1 MNKMSPVP
9 AFRRSRT
16 SVAILLA
23 YLVLFAPLAQ
33 ISAQSVK
40 VKRAP
45 QSTPQQPG
53 KGKAGEGGAKN
64 LTLPNLNAPAAT
76 GPVITATK
84 DDSFPDPD
92 NDGKALPGDTI
103 TYTVTVKN
111 TGDANATGVTFND
124 SVDTNTTLVAGSVQT
139 QPIANNDTYAVLG
152 NVDIQPNA
160 ANGLLANDCDPDNG
174 PGCSSTGLTPTG
186 PSTTTQGG
194 NITINAD
201 GSFTYNPAPGFT
213 GTDTV
218 TYTVTDGSG
227 KTDTAVATFNVAG
240 MIWFVKSDAATN
252 GDGRLTSP
260 FNCLR
265 GPLCF
270 DSTTTGGAADDI
282 GDNIF
287 LYASATSYNGG
298 LTLLNTQ
305 KIIGQGATGT
315 LDGDAGVTLP
325 PNSDPTFP
333 TLNSNPTTVTI
344 TTVAASTNGIN
355 IAAGNSDTLRGFT
368 VGNTTGAKIA
378 SPASP
383 PALAFGTL
391 SVSEVILNGTG
402 QALNLDNGTLAATFV
417 SIDSTTSGAQGI
429 NLDQISGSL
438 TATNGTT
445 ITNPVTQC
453 ILVTASN
460 ANMSF
465 GNTSCSDATDGIS
478 LQNNAN
484 TTTRSFGTLT
494 VTGTNTGSA
503 FLHSNGGGNTTISG
517 AASLISVGNPVDI
530 QNMAASTTVNFAG
543 GASVTKSTAG
553 GAGVNLATNNATSN
567 VTFSALSIT
576 TSNGTGLSATGGGTL
591 NVTNATGSISATGVG
606 AQTAPAI
613 LANGV
618 ALNANFSGV
627 SCNGSGTGGNCIS
640 LTNVTGTSNFGT
652 GSLTGAA
659 GATFL
664 ANGGTATVTYNGT
677 ITQGNA
683 ARVVDVQNKTGG
695 TLNFGGAISSTGGTG
710 TGIFLN
716 VNTGATI
723 NFTGGINL
731 TTNANA
737 AFTATGGGTVNATQ
751 NNGTIVNTLTTTTGT
766 ALNVAN
772 TNIGASGL
780 TFRSISANGG
790 ANGIVLNT
798 TGAAGGLT
806 VTGNSSGAC
815 GGQVSGSPLSITTA
829 PNTADCTGGTIQ
841 STTSA
846 TNGGTDGT
854 GIRLTSTSNVSLTR
868 MHLTNHA
875 NYAIGGTSVTAL
887 TLNNCLIDGVNGST
901 TSPDEGSIN
910 ITNLLGTSAI
920 TNSTVRG
927 GFEDN
932 IEILNNTGT
941 GTLTI
946 SGSAVR
952 DNSTTTG
959 DDGVFGQADPG
970 ATFTLKVLNS
980 VLQRNRGD
988 HVNTTQSGNGVI
1000 NTVVTGNTMTFN
1012 GVIGQPFDLA
1022 TTAGG
1027 SVTLTTGANFTGTS
1041 TFNVSNNNITGAK
1054 TGPVNI
1060 NNTSLSSTN
1069 TGIFSGTIS
1078 GNIIGKTGAVGSGSD
1093 GDGIDVTANGNANI
1107 TVSITN
1113 NDVRQWKLLG
1123 INLVPRDGAATMNA
1137 TVTGNAVGE
1146 PFDTVNSG
1154 QAILF
1159 NGGPATTETGN
1170 SCVNIGGAGALANSF
1185 PGPFTPGILPLRVR
1199 QRAVNTVSLPGYAGG
1214 NTDTAAVAAYLSAR
1228 NNNVGT
1234 TATVNSP
1241 PGGGFVGGAAC
1252 TAGAAPSIAPP
1263 DKETTPAPESA
1274 SVSSPVSQPVND
1286 ITSHP
1291 FVSLPQ
1297 LAKPAKAAAQIAA
1310 AAPQVAPVD
1319 AQPPVSKSEGGTKGS
1334 SSKTS
1339 PVVINGAGGTVSV
1352 SIGTLAP
1359 GDSVTITFQVVVDN
1373 PYSGG
1378 PNVSNQGTVSGT
1390 NFANVQTDDPSI
1402 AGPANATLTPIKV
1415 VNIRVND
1422 AKVSEPTTGTAPMLF
1437 TVTLSSPA
1445 PAGGVSVNFATAND
1459 GSGTHPATGGAA
1471 CGGTVDYETTS
1482 NTLNFAQGESVRTI
1496 PVNVCADTDS
1506 PEPDETFLLNL
1517 SGAVGG
1523 IIVRAQAVGTI
1534 TQGNAPGTFI
1544 ISELRTSGPGGAGD
1558 DFVELYNNTGTPLT
1572 VTASDTSGGYG
1583 VYKMGTDCNVA
1594 PVLVGIVPN
1603 GTSIPARGHFLLT
1616 GSNYSLANYGGTN
1629 AATGDAQL
1637 NATPASPDIE
1647 TDHNVAVFSTADVNN
1662 LSTASMLDAVGF
1674 GTNTGGAVCDLLREG
1689 TTLPP
1694 IAANATTQHTF
1705 FRNLTTGLPQDTNDN
1720 AADFM
1725 FADTQGTFISGV
1737 TQRLGAPGPENKNSP
1752 ILRSTIKS
1760 SLLDANLGQ
1769 GAAPNRVRDLTSN
1782 PGNNSTF
1789 GTLSIRRRFTNNTG
1803 AAVTRL
1809 RFRVVTTTTFPSP
1822 GGGVADVRLIN
1833 STSVVV
1839 NGITDTTTCSATGTP
1854 TIAPCSVTVQGTT
1867 LEQPP
1872 TQPNGGGYNSTA
1884 AAGVITTGTPLAP
1897 GASIN
1902 LQFLLGLQTTGNFAF
1917 LVIVEALP

>member
-1 MNKMSPVP
+1 MNKMSPIP
-9 AFRRSRT
+9 SFRRSRT
-16 SVAILLA
+16 SVAVLLT
-23 YLVLFAPLAQ
+23 YLVLFAPLAP

-45 QSTPQQPG
+45 APQSTPQQG
-53 KGKAGEGGAKN
+53 KGKEGVGGAKN
-64 LTLPNLNAPAAT
+64 LTLPNLNAPAVT

-84 DDSFPDPD
+84 VDAFPDPD

-103 TYTVTVKN
+103 TYTVTVTN
-111 TGDANATGVTFND
+111 TGDANATGVQFTD
-124 SVDTNTTLVAGSVQT
+124 SVDPNTTLDAASIT
-139 QPIANNDTYAVLG
+139 TTPIANPDTASAFG
-152 NVDIQPNA
+152 NVRIST
-160 ANGLLANDCDPDNG
+160 ANGAPNLLANDCDPNPAGG
-174 PGCSSTGLTPTG
+174 PCTNAGLTASGPTT
-186 PSTTTQGG
+186 SVSNG
-194 NITINAD
+194 NVVVNSD
-201 GSFTYNPAPGFT
+201 GSFSYNPAPGFT
-213 GTDTV
+213 GSDSF
-218 TYTVTDGSG
+218 TYTATDAGG
-227 KTDTAVATFNVAG
+227 KTDTA
-240 MIWFVKSDAATN
+240 
-252 GDGRLTSP
+252 
-260 FNCLR
+260 
-265 GPLCF
+265 
-270 DSTTTGGAADDI
+270 
-282 GDNIF
+282 
-287 LYASATSYNGG
+287 
-298 LTLLNTQ
+298 
-305 KIIGQGATGT
+305 
-315 LDGDAGVTLP
+315 
-325 PNSDPTFP
+325 
-333 TLNSNPTTVTI
+333 TVTI
-344 TTVAASTNGIN
+344 TVGPTLVWFINNDLGAPTGNDGRISSPFNSIASYNASAPTKDPNDIIFIYQGTSAYTGNLTLTSGMKLIGQGFSLQTETGAPPAGSDPLPAATANPVINST
-355 IAAGNSDTLRGFT
+355 S
-368 VGNTTGAKIA
+368 GNTV
-378 SPASP
+378 
-383 PALAFGTL
+383 TL
-391 SVSEVILNGTG
+391 
-402 QALNLDNGTLAATFV
+402 
-417 SIDSTTSGAQGI
+417 
-429 NLDQISGSL
+429 
-438 TATNGTT
+438 
-445 ITNPVTQC
+445 
-453 ILVTASN
+453 N
-460 ANMSF
+460 AN
-465 GNTSCSDATDGIS
+465 NTIRGLTLNDSAGIDLTGS
-478 LQNNAN
+478 
-484 TTTRSFGTLT
+484 SFGTLT
-494 VTGTNTGSA
+494 VTNVTLSGTGRPLNLSTGALAVTFDQITATSATGGQGINLAGLSGSMTVTNGTSITNPTTQCILVGTTTANINFGNTSCSGGTDGVSFQNNSGGTRTFGSLGVSGGAGNA
-503 FLHSNGGGNTTISG
+503 FLHGAGGGNVTVNG
-517 AASLISVGNPVDI
+517 AATLTSTLNPVDI
-530 QNMAASTTVNFAG
+530 QSAAAAAINFAG
-543 GASVTKSTAG
+543 GASVTKTTTG
-553 GAGVNLATNNATSN
+553 GAGVNLVASS
-567 VTFSALSIT
+567 VTFESLGIT
-576 TSNGTGLSATGGGTL
+576 TSNGPGLSAITSGTVT
-591 NVTNATGSISATGVG
+591 VTNGTKSISATGSAG
-606 AQTAPAI
+606 QAAPAI
-613 LANGV
+613 IANAV
-618 ALNANFSGV
+618 TLNANFSGV
-627 SCNGSGTGGNCIS
+627 SSSNSGNGASGTGVS
-640 LTNVTGTSNFGT
+640 LTNVAGTSNFGT
-652 GSLTGAA
+652 GSITGAT
-659 GATFL
+659 GASFL
-664 ANGGTATVTYNGT
+664 VNGGTASVTYNGS
-677 ITQGNA
+677 ITQNNA
-683 ARVVDVQNKTGG
+683 ARAIDAQNKTGG
-695 TLNFGGAISSTGGTG
+695 TLAFGGAITAGTSSTGVL
-710 TGIFLN
+710 LN
-716 VNTGATI
+716 SNTGATI
-723 NFTGGINL
+723 NFTGGLNL

-751 NNGTIVNTLTTTTGT
+751 NNSTIVNTLTTTTGT

-798 TGAAGGLT
+798 TGASGGLT

-841 STTSA
+841 ATTGTDGA
-846 TNGGTDGT
+846 TDGT

-875 NYAIGGTSVTAL
+875 NFAIRGVSVTAL

-932 IEILNNTGT
+932 INVLNNTGT

-952 DNSTTTG
+952 DNSTATG
-959 DDGVFGQADPG
+959 NDGVFGQADPG

-1000 NTVVTGNTMTFN
+1000 NSVVTGNTMTFN
-1012 GVIGQPFDLA
+1012 GTIGQPFDPA

-1027 SVTLTTGANFTGTS
+1027 GVTLTTGANFTGTS

-1078 GNIIGKTGAVGSGSD
+1078 GNIIGKTGSVGSGSD
-1093 GDGIDVTANGNANI
+1093 GDGIDVTANGNANV
-1107 TVSITN
+1107 TVTITN

-1137 TVTGNAVGE
+1137 TVTGNTVGE
-1146 PFDTVNSG
+1146 PFDTINSG

-1199 QRAVNTVSLPGYAGG
+1199 QRAVNTVFLPGYAGG
-1214 NTDTAAVAAYLSAR
+1214 NTDTAAVIAYLSAR

-1234 TATVNSP
+1234 TVTVNSP
-1241 PGGGFVGGAAC
+1241 PGGGFQNTAGGVPC

-1274 SVSSPVSQPVND
+1274 SVSSSVSQPVND
-1286 ITSHP
+1286 ITSRP

-1297 LAKPAKAAAQIAA
+1297 AAKPAKADAQIA
-1310 AAPQVAPVD
+1310 AAPQVAPID
-1319 AQPPVSKSEGGTKGS
+1319 AQQPPVSKSEGGAKSS
-1334 SSKTS
+1334 SSKPS
-1339 PVVINGAGGTVSV
+1339 PIVITGAGGTVSV
-1352 SIGTLAP
+1352 NIGTLAP
-1359 GDSVTITFQVVVDN
+1359 GDAVTITFQVTVDS

-1390 NFANVQTDDPSI
+1390 NFANVLTDDPSV
-1402 AGPANATLTPIKV
+1402 AGTANPTLTPIKS

-1422 AKVSEPTTGTAPMLF
+1422 AKVSEPTTGSTPMLF

-1445 PAGGVSVNFATAND
+1445 PAGGVSVNFTTAND
-1459 GSGTHPATGGAA
+1459 VGGTHPATGGAA

-1482 NTLNFAQGESVRTI
+1482 GTLNFAVGESVRTI
-1496 PVNVCADTDS
+1496 PINVCADTDS
-1506 PEPDETFLLNL
+1506 PEFDETFLLNL

-1523 IIVRAQAVGTI
+1523 NIVRAQAVGTI

-1558 DFVELYNNTGTPLT
+1558 DFVELYNNTTSQLN
-1572 VTASDTSGGYG
+1572 VAASDASGGYG
-1583 VYKMGTDCNVA
+1583 VYKMGTDCNAA
-1594 PVLVGIVPN
+1594 PVLIATIPN
-1603 GTSIPARGHFLLT
+1603 GTLIPARGHFLVV
-1616 GSNYSLANYGGTN
+1616 GSQYSLGGY
-1629 AATGDAQL
+1629 ATGDL
-1637 NATPASPDIE
+1637 TMTSDIE
-1647 TDHNVAVFSTADVNN
+1647 IDHNVAVFSTADVNN
-1662 LSTASMLDAVGF
+1662 LSTSSMLDAVGF

-1694 IAANATTQHTF
+1694 IAAAPTTQHTF

-1752 ILRSTIKS
+1752 LLRSTIKS
-1760 SLLDANLGQ
+1760 SLLDANQGQ
-1769 GAAPNRVRDLTSN
+1769 GVAPNRVRDLTSN

-1809 RFRVVTTTTFPSP
+1809 RFRVVTTTSFPSP

-1833 STSVVV
+1833 STLITV
-1839 NGITDTTTCSATGTP
+1839 NGINDTTTCSATGTP

-1872 TQPNGGGYNSTA
+1872 TQPNGGAYNSTA
-1884 AAGVITTGTPLAP
+1884 AAGVITTGTPLAQ

-1902 LQFLLGLQTTGNFAF
+1902 LQFLLGVQTTGSFTF

>member
-9 AFRRSRT
+9 SFRRART

-53 KGKAGEGGAKN
+53 KGKEGVGGAKN

-84 DDSFPDPD
+84 DDAFPDPD

-103 TYTVTVKN
+103 TYTVKITN

-174 PGCSSTGLTPTG
+174 PGCSSTGLTASG
-186 PSTTTQGG
+186 PSTTTQNG

-213 GTDTV
+213 GADTV

-240 MIWFVKSDAATN
+240 TIWFVKSDAATN

-270 DSTTTGGAADDI
+270 DSTTTGGAADDP

-287 LYASATSYNGG
+287 LYASATTYNGG
-298 LTLLNTQ
+298 LTLLNAQ
-305 KIIGQGATGT
+305 KLIGQGATGT

-333 TLNSNPTTVTI
+333 TLNANPTTVTI
-344 TTVAASTNGIN
+344 TTVAASTNGVN
-355 IAAGNSDTLRGFT
+355 IAAGNSNTLRGFT

-391 SVSEVILNGTG
+391 TVSEVILNGTG

-417 SIDSTTSGAQGI
+417 SIDSTTSGGQGI
-429 NLDQISGSL
+429 SLDQISGSL
-438 TATNGTT
+438 TSTNGTT
-445 ITNPVTQC
+445 ITNPATQC

-460 ANMSF
+460 AAMSF

-478 LQNNAN
+478 LQNNSGVN
-484 TTTRSFGTLT
+484 VRSFGTLS

-503 FLHSNGGGNTTISG
+503 FLSANGGNTNVSG
-517 AASLISVGNPVDI
+517 LASFTSNGNPVDI
-530 QNMAASTTVNFAG
+530 QSLGAAQTINFAG
-543 GASVTKSTAG
+543 GATASKSTAG
-553 GAGVNLATNNATSN
+553 GVGVNLATNNATST
-567 VTFSALSIT
+567 VTFNSLSIT
-576 TSNGTGLSATGGGTL
+576 TNAGTGLSATGGGTV
-591 NVTNATGSISATGVG
+591 NVTNGTGTINSTPQA
-606 AQTAPAI
+606 APAI
-613 LANGV
+613 VANGV
-618 ALNANFSGV
+618 TLNANFSAIN
-627 SCNGSGTGGNCIS
+627 STGGANGVS

-652 GSLTGAA
+652 GALSGSTGD
-659 GATFL
+659 TFFVSGQ
-664 ANGGTATVTYNGT
+664 NGTFTYNGT
-677 ITQGNA
+677 IDSGSAHSVNVTGKN
-683 ARVVDVQNKTGG
+683 GG
-695 TLNFGGAISSTGGTG
+695 TVNFGGKVTDTDTGVTL
-710 TGIFLN
+710 TSN
-716 VNTGATI
+716 PSATI
-723 NFTGGINL
+723 NFTGGMAL
-731 TTNANA
+731 TTNTNA

-806 VTGNSSGAC
+806 VTGNTSGAC

-829 PNTADCTGGTIQ
+829 PNTADCSGGTIQ
-841 STTSA
+841 ATTGTDGA
-846 TNGGTDGT
+846 TDGT
-854 GIRLTSTSNVSLTR
+854 GIRLTSTSSVSLTR
-868 MHLTNHA
+868 MHLTNNA
-875 NYAIGGTSVTAL
+875 NFAIGGATVTAL

-901 TSPDEGSIN
+901 TSPDEGSIH

-932 IEILNNTGT
+932 INVLNNTGT

-952 DNSTTTG
+952 DNSTTSG
-959 DDGVFGQADPG
+959 NDGVFGQADPG

-1012 GVIGQPFDLA
+1012 GTIGQPFDPA

-1060 NNTSLSSTN
+1060 NNTALTSTN

-1185 PGPFTPGILPLRVR
+1185 PGPFTPGIAPLRVR
-1199 QRAVNTVSLPGYAGG
+1199 QRAVNTVTLPGYAGG
-1214 NTDTAAVAAYLSAR
+1214 NTDTVAVIAYLSAR
-1228 NNNVGT
+1228 NNNVAA

-1252 TAGAAPSIAPP
+1252 AVGAAPSIANQGGDATSVPQSVSVRS
-1263 DKETTPAPESA
+1263 SA
-1274 SVSSPVSQPVND
+1274 SEPVND
-1286 ITSHP
+1286 ITAHP

-1297 LAKPAKAAAQIAA
+1297 IVKPAKADARIAA
-1310 AAPQVAPVD
+1310 AAPQAAPVEPQ
-1319 AQPPVSKSEGGTKGS
+1319 QPPVSKSEGGAKGA

-1352 SIGTLAP
+1352 NIGTLAP

-1390 NFANVQTDDPSI
+1390 NFTNVLTDDPLV
-1402 AGPANATLTPIKV
+1402 AGAANPTLTPIKI

-1422 AKVSEPTTGTAPMLF
+1422 AKVSEPATGVAPMLF

-1445 PAGGVSVNFATAND
+1445 PAGGVSVNFSTAND
-1459 GSGTHPATGGAA
+1459 ASGAHPATGGAA
-1471 CGGTVDYETTS
+1471 CGGSVDYETAS
-1482 NTLNFAQGESVRTI
+1482 STLNFAQGESVRTI
-1496 PVNVCADTDS
+1496 PINVCADTDS
-1506 PEPDETFLLNL
+1506 PEFDETFLLNL

-1558 DFVELYNNTGTPLT
+1558 DFVELYNNTGTSLT
-1572 VTASDTSGGYG
+1572 VTASDASAGYG

-1603 GTSIPARGHFLLT
+1603 GTIIPSRGHFLVV
-1616 GSNYSLANYGGTN
+1616 GSQYSLGGY
-1629 AATGDAQL
+1629 ATGDL
-1637 NATPASPDIE
+1637 TMTSDVE
-1647 TDHNVAVFSTADVNN
+1647 TDHNVGVFSTADVNN

-1694 IAANATTQHTF
+1694 IAAAPTTQHTF

-1737 TQRLGAPGPENKNSP
+1737 QQRLGAPGPENKTSP
-1752 ILRSTIKS
+1752 LLRSTIKS

-1769 GAAPNRVRDLTSN
+1769 GAAPNRVRDFTSN

-1833 STSVVV
+1833 STSVTV
-1839 NGITDTTTCSATGTP
+1839 NGINDTTTCSATGTP
-1854 TIAPCSVTVQGTT
+1854 SVAPCSVTVQGTT

-1872 TQPNGGGYNSTA
+1872 AQPNGGGYNSTA
-1884 AAGVITTGTPLAP
+1884 SAGIITTGTPLAP

-1902 LQFLLGLQTTGNFAF
+1902 LQFLLGLQTTGNFTF